1 MQPTSRSLLEENG
14 LRNVRF
20 HAGYVWWRRLCVCQG
35 MDPVTLRQDIFG
47 GDVCVF
53 QGMDPVQAELTNFC
67 PHLHELPE
75 LFADFW
81 RRLHGTAL
89 VLQPGTW
96 CACHVGG
103 LEIEEIPS
111 SPTKTDFS
119 HVPKIPRLANSP
131 KKPWWVQQLVTLTG
145 HVSSGCETRQLRN
158 SRLGS
163 GFEVTGP

>member
-1 MQPTSRSLLEENG
+1 MQGMSG
-14 LRNVRF
+14 GDVCVR
-20 HAGYVWWRRLCVCQG
+20 QG

-53 QGMDPVQAELTNFC
+53 QGMDPVTLRQGMSGGNVWRQGVDPVQAELTNFC

-103 LEIEEIPS
+103 PEIEEIPS
-111 SPTKTDFS
+111 SPTKADFS

-131 KKPWWVQQLVTLTG
+131 ENR
-145 HVSSGCETRQLRN
+145 GCNNL
-158 SRLGS
+158 
-163 GFEVTGP
+163 